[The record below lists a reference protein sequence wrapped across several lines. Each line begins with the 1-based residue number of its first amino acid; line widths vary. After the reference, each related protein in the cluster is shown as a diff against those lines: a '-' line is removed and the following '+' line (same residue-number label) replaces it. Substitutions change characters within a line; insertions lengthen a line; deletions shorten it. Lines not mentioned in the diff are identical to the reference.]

1 MKDYI
6 ELFSIISSTIGFN
19 IFLPIKQ
26 LLVDLPYLHLMRPC
40 VIQDWLKEIK
50 SVIIENLKI
59 KIRIVISQPIYNLKD
74 KINFYQDY

>member
-40 VIQDWLKEIK
+40 VIQD
-50 SVIIENLKI
+50 
-59 KIRIVISQPIYNLKD
+59 
-74 KINFYQDY
+74 